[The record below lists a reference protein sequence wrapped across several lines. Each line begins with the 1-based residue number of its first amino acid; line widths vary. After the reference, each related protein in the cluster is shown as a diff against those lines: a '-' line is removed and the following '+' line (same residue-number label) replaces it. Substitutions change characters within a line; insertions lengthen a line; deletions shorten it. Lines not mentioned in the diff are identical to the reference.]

1 MHAWPYTRHHTEA
14 QGTKDFDML
23 FPSQDT
29 TMPTTMSQQLWTP
42 EPILPKNEPTDSQ
55 SGLDGGAQDTV
66 RTTHGWTICF

>member
-1 MHAWPYTRHHTEA
+1 
-14 QGTKDFDML
+14 ML

-55 SGLDGGAQDTV
+55 SGLDGGAQETV